1 MSATPS
7 LRPMFA
13 FPGWVIERIDIDWNI
28 KHAFVHLRRD
38 GRIQHVRCSKCETP
52 MGQMKT
58 NDRSVQDL
66 PLGTLQVNLLFT
78 AFQGRCSCCGNIE
91 TVTPPGLAPKAQ
103 ATERLK
109 RHVSHL
115 CRYMPCDKV
124 PEFIAISGGTAR
136 RWDKEMLMKMLPAP
150 KRDGIR
156 ALLIDEKSIGKGH
169 HYLTVALNADTG
181 ETLFLGE
188 GKKKE
193 VLDRFLSS
201 LTEEQKASIEC
212 VGIDRGGSYQA
223 SVREHLPNAD
233 IVYDKFH
240 IIANY
245 NDVIDQIRRREWRQA
260 EEEDKPFI
268 KGQRFNLFRNPVNLT
283 PKGQSNLKEL
293 LAMNED
299 LNQAYILKDML
310 KQLWTYKYKACAS
323 KCLDNWI
330 ALAKETGIS
339 ELKKFAKGLD
349 RAREGLLSYC
359 QHRITSAKIEA
370 FNGVIKRII
379 YKACGYNDL
388 DYLYLKIRQEA
399 LK

>member
-1 MSATPS
+1 MCATPS

-13 FPGWVIERIDIDWNI
+13 FSGWVIDSIDIDW
-28 KHAFVHLRRD
+28 KLSEATVFLRRD
-38 GRIQHVRCSKCETP
+38 GRIQQTKCSQCHHP
-52 MGQMKT
+52 MGKMREK
-58 NDRSVQDL
+58 DRCVQDL
-66 PLGTLQVNLLFT
+66 PLGFIQVYLRFT
-78 AFQGRCSCCGNIE
+78 AYQGRCSRCKHIE
-91 TVTPPGLAPKAQ
+91 TVTIPGLSPKAQ
-103 ATERLK
+103 ATDRLK

-115 CRYMPCDKV
+115 CRYMPSDKV
-124 PEFIAISGGTAR
+124 PEFISISHDTAR
-136 RWDKEMLMKMLPAP
+136 RWDKEMLIRMLPAP

-169 HYLTVALNADTG
+169 HYLTVVLNADTG

-188 GKKKE
+188 GKRKAT
-193 VLDRFLSS
+193 LDKFLSS
-201 LTEEQKASIEC
+201 LTAEQRASIEC

-223 SVREHLPNAD
+223 SVKEYLPDAD

-268 KGQRFNLFRNPVNLT
+268 KGQRFNLFMNVENLT
-283 PKGQSNLKEL
+283 PKRQSGLKEL

-310 KQLWTYKYKACAS
+310 KQLWTYKYKASAS
-323 KCLDNWI
+323 KFLDRWI
-330 ALAKETGIS
+330 GLAKETGIS
-339 ELKKFAKGLD
+339 ELERFAKGLN

-359 QHRITSAKIEA
+359 QHQITSAKIEA
-370 FNGVIKRII
+370 FNGVIKRIV

-388 DYLYLKIRQEA
+388 DYLYLKIRQES

>member
-13 FPGWVIERIDIDWNI
+13 FPGWVIELIDIDWNT
-28 KHAFVHLRRD
+28 KHAFVYLRRD
-38 GRIQHVRCSKCETP
+38 GRIQHARCSKCETP

-58 NDRSVQDL
+58 KERSVQDL
-66 PLGTLQVNLLFT
+66 PFGTLQVNLLFT
-78 AFQGRCSCCGNIE
+78 AFQGRCSHCGNIE

-188 GKKKE
+188 GKRKE
-193 VLDRFLSS
+193 VLDQFLSS
-201 LTEEQKASIEC
+201 LTAEQKASIEC

-223 SVREHLPNAD
+223 SVKEHLPDAD

-260 EEEDKPFI
+260 EEENKPFI
-268 KGQRFNLFRNPVNLT
+268 KGQRFNLFRNPENLT
-283 PKGQSNLKEL
+283 PKRESNLKAL

-330 ALAKETGIS
+330 ELAKGTGIA
-339 ELKKFAKGLD
+339 ELKRFAKGLD

>member
-1 MSATPS
+1 MCAAPS

-13 FPGWVIERIDIDWNI
+13 FPGWVIEQIDIDWEV
-28 KHAFVHLRRD
+28 KQAFVFLRRD
-38 GRIQHVRCSKCETP
+38 GRIQQEKCSQCETP
-52 MGQMKT
+52 MGQMKIKE
-58 NDRSVQDL
+58 RCVQDL

-78 AFQGRCSCCGNIE
+78 AFQGRCSHCNNIE
-91 TVTPPGLAPKAQ
+91 TVTIPGLTPKAQ
-103 ATERLK
+103 ATDRLK

-124 PEFIAISGGTAR
+124 PEFITISGGTAR
-136 RWDKEMLMKMLPAP
+136 RWDKEMLLRMLPAP

-169 HYLTVALNADTG
+169 HYLTVVLNADSG

-188 GKKKE
+188 GKRKE
-193 VLDRFLSS
+193 TLDQFLSS
-201 LTEEQKASIEC
+201 LNEEQKASIEC

-223 SVREHLPNAD
+223 SVKENLPNAD

-260 EEEDKPFI
+260 EEENKPFI
-268 KGQRFNLFRNPVNLT
+268 KGQRFNLFMNPENLT
-283 PKGQSNLKEL
+283 PKRESSLKEL
-293 LAMNED
+293 LSMNED

-310 KQLWTYKYKACAS
+310 KQLWTYTYKACAS
-323 KCLDNWI
+323 KFLDKWI
-330 ALAKETGIS
+330 ELAKETGIA
-339 ELKKFAKGLD
+339 ELKRFAKGLD

-359 QHRITSAKIEA
+359 HHRITSAKIEA

-399 LK
+399 VK

>member
-1 MSATPS
+1 MCATPS
-7 LRPMFA
+7 LSPMFA
-13 FPGWVIERIDIDWNI
+13 FSGWVIDSIDIDWQI
-28 KHAFVHLRRD
+28 SEATVFLRRD
-38 GRIQHVRCSKCETP
+38 GRIQQNKCSQCQRPMGKMREQVRC
-52 MGQMKT
+52 
-58 NDRSVQDL
+58 VQDL
-66 PLGTLQVNLLFT
+66 PLGSIQVNLRFT
-78 AFQGRCSCCGNIE
+78 AYQGRCSKCKHFE
-91 TVTPPGLAPKAQ
+91 TITIPGLTPKAQ

-115 CRYMPCDKV
+115 CRYMPSDKV
-124 PEFIAISGGTAR
+124 PEFIAISHDTAR
-136 RWDKEMLMKMLPAP
+136 RWDKEMLIKMLPAP

-169 HYLTVALNADTG
+169 HYLTVVLNADTG

-188 GKKKE
+188 GKRKAI
-193 VLDRFLSS
+193 LDQFLSS
-201 LTEEQKASIEC
+201 LTAEQRASIEC

-223 SVREHLPNAD
+223 SVKEYLPDAD

-240 IIANY
+240 IVANY

-260 EEEDKPFI
+260 EEEHKPFI
-268 KGQRFNLFRNPVNLT
+268 KGQRFNLFMNVENLT
-283 PKGQSNLKEL
+283 PKRESSLKEL

-310 KQLWTYKYKACAS
+310 KQLWTYKYKASAS
-323 KCLDNWI
+323 KFLDKWI
-330 ALAKETGIS
+330 GLAKETGIS
-339 ELKKFAKGLD
+339 ELERFAKGLN

-359 QHRITSAKIEA
+359 QHQITSAKIEA

-388 DYLYLKIRQEA
+388 DYLYLKIRQES

>member
-7 LRPMFA
+7 LRPMFS
-13 FPGWVIERIDIDWNI
+13 FPGWVIDCIDIDWKI
-28 KHAFVHLRRD
+28 SLATVFLRRD
-38 GRIQHVRCSKCETP
+38 GRIQQIKCSQCQRP
-52 MGQMKT
+52 MGKMREKG
-58 NDRSVQDL
+58 RCVQDL
-66 PLGTLQVNLLFT
+66 PLGPIQVNLRFT
-78 AFQGRCSCCGNIE
+78 AYQGRCANCKHFE
-91 TVTPPGLAPKAQ
+91 TVTIPGLSPKAQ
-103 ATERLK
+103 ATDRLK

-115 CRYMPCDKV
+115 CRYMPSDKV
-124 PEFIAISGGTAR
+124 PEFIAISHDTAR
-136 RWDKEMLMKMLPAP
+136 RWDKEMLMRMLPAP

-169 HYLTVALNADTG
+169 HYLTVVLNADTG

-188 GKKKE
+188 GKRKAT
-193 VLDRFLSS
+193 LDQFLSS
-201 LTEEQKASIEC
+201 LTAEQRASIEC

-223 SVREHLPNAD
+223 SVKEYLPNAD

-240 IIANY
+240 VIANY

-268 KGQRFNLFRNPVNLT
+268 KGQRFNLFMNLENLT
-283 PKGQSNLKEL
+283 PKRESGLKEL
-293 LAMNED
+293 LSMNED

-310 KQLWTYKYKACAS
+310 KQLWTYTYKASAS
-323 KCLDNWI
+323 KFLDKWI
-330 ALAKETGIS
+330 GLAKETGIA
-339 ELKKFAKGLD
+339 ELERFAKGLN

-359 QHRITSAKIEA
+359 QHQITSAKIEA
-370 FNGVIKRII
+370 FNGVIKRIV

-388 DYLYLKIRQEA
+388 DYLYLKIRQES

>member
-1 MSATPS
+1 MCATPS

-13 FPGWVIERIDIDWNI
+13 FPGWVIEQVDIDWET
-28 KHAFVHLRRD
+28 KQAFVHLRRD
-38 GRIQHVRCSKCETP
+38 GRIQHVRCSQCKTP

-58 NDRSVQDL
+58 KDRSVQDL

-78 AFQGRCSCCGNIE
+78 AFQGLCSHCGNIE
-91 TVTPPGLAPKAQ
+91 TVTIPGLTPKAQ
-103 ATERLK
+103 ATDRLK

-136 RWDKEMLMKMLPAP
+136 RWDKEMLLRMLPAP

-169 HYLTVALNADTG
+169 QFLTVVLNADSG

-188 GKKKE
+188 GKRKAT
-193 VLDRFLSS
+193 LDQFLGS

-223 SVREHLPNAD
+223 SVKEHLPDAD

-260 EEEDKPFI
+260 EEENKPFI
-268 KGQRFNLFRNPVNLT
+268 KGQRFNLFMNPENLT
-283 PKGQSNLKEL
+283 PQRESSLKEL
-293 LAMNED
+293 LTMNED

-310 KQLWTYKYKACAS
+310 KQLWTYTYKACAS
-323 KCLDNWI
+323 KFLDKWI
-330 ALAKETGIS
+330 DLARETGIT
-339 ELKKFAKGLD
+339 ELKRFAKGLD
-349 RAREGLLSYC
+349 KAREGLLSYC

-399 LK
+399 QK